1 MDSVLDPL
9 NEEQRSAVTHT
20 GGPLLILAGAGSGK
34 TRVLTHRIAWL
45 VREGHVLPDRVL
57 AVTFTNKAAREM
69 RERLTRLL
77 GKDPSEQGMWVG
89 TFHATCARMLRRDGP
104 AVGIDRSFA
113 VFDEADQR
121 SLLRQALAELGY
133 AEHDFTPSA
142 VGARISW
149 AKNELLD
156 AAGQQSAASDRL
168 DRVAARVRE
177 RYDALLRENNAVDF
191 DDLLLFGVRLLE
203 VDSVREAWRHRFEHV
218 LVDEF
223 QDTNHVQNVFLVR
236 LAGGHK
242 NIAVVGD
249 DDQSIY
255 SWRGAKIEN
264 ILEFQREWPDA
275 AVVKLERNYRSTKPI
290 LNAAWHVVQNNVG
303 RMAKRLWTDR
313 HAGERIVVY
322 EAHDEYAEAEFVIR
336 EIERLLREDRS
347 RTPSDFAILY
357 RTNAQSRAIEEVLLR
372 YAVPY
377 QVVGGVRFYERR
389 EVKDLLAY
397 LRLVENPN
405 DAVALARVLNV
416 PPRGIGARTQEELW
430 LFARGNSMPPAEAMR
445 IATQIESVGTRQRQ
459 ELRSFTDL
467 LDGLRALAPTVP
479 LTKLIDRI
487 AAAVGFEAYLRGA
500 SRAGAPTPGTEEGEE
515 RWENVLELR
524 GVAEEYSELPTA
536 EQLPRFLEEVA
547 LVSDVDSYREGAPA
561 VTLIT
566 LHAVKGLEFPV
577 VFLTGMEEGVFPHAR
592 SSESEE
598 ELEEERRLCYVG
610 ITRAKDRCYLT
621 YSAVRTL
628 FGRTTQMAPSRF
640 LLELPT
646 EEIDVRATPRQERDT
661 WGELYET
668 EPHERQRQRRGR
680 QDRALAGLSAA
691 WRGAAESPQRR
702 EPSSTTQYRAGD
714 KVRHEQFGDGVVVSS
729 LVRND
734 DEEVTVAFP
743 DQGVKRL
750 MASFARLQ
758 KR

>member
-1 MDSVLDPL
+1 MDPILDPL
-9 NEEQRSAVTHT
+9 NDEQRSAVTHT

-45 VREGHVLPDRVL
+45 VREGHVRSDRVL

-104 AVGIDRSFA
+104 AVGIERSFA

-121 SLLRQALAELGY
+121 SLLRRSLAELGY
-133 AEHDFTPSA
+133 AEHDFTPAA

-156 AAGQQSAASDRL
+156 ATGQLATAGDRL

-203 VDSVREAWRHRFEHV
+203 VDSVREGWQRRFEHV

-255 SWRGAKIEN
+255 SWRGAKIKN
-264 ILEFQREWPDA
+264 ILEFQQAWPDA

-290 LNAAWHVVQNNVG
+290 LDAAWQVVQNNVG

-313 HAGERIVVY
+313 QAGERIVVY

-336 EIERLLREDRS
+336 EIERLLREDRT

-357 RTNAQSRAIEEVLLR
+357 RTNAQSRAIEEVFLR

-397 LRLVENPN
+397 LRLIENPN
-405 DAVALARVLNV
+405 DSVALARVLNV

-430 LFARGNSMPPAEAMR
+430 LFARANSMPPAEAMR
-445 IATQIESVGTRQRQ
+445 IAAQIDSVGTRQRQ
-459 ELRSFTDL
+459 ELRSFADL

-479 LTKLIDRI
+479 LTTLVDRI
-487 AAAVGFEAYLRGA
+487 VAAVGFESYLRGA
-500 SRAGAPTPGTEEGEE
+500 SRAGAPTPGSEEGEE

-524 GVAEEYSELPTA
+524 GVAEEYSELPPA

-621 YSAVRTL
+621 YSSVRTL
-628 FGRTTQMAPSRF
+628 FGRTTEMAPSRF

-646 EEIDVRATPRQERDT
+646 EQIDVRATPRQERNT

-668 EPHERQRQRRGR
+668 EPYERERQRRGR

-691 WRGAAESPQRR
+691 WRGAPDKAPRR
-702 EPSSTTQYRAGD
+702 EASSETQYRAGD
-714 KVRHEQFGDGVVVSS
+714 HVRHEQFGDGVVVSS

>member
-1 MDSVLDPL
+1 MDPILDPL
-9 NEEQRSAVTHT
+9 NEEQRAAVTHR

-45 VREGHVLPDRVL
+45 VREGHVRPDRVL

-69 RERLTRLL
+69 RDRLTRLL
-77 GKDPSEQGMWVG
+77 GTNPAEQGMWVG

-133 AEHDFTPSA
+133 AEHDFTPA
-142 VGARISW
+142 AIGARISW
-149 AKNELLD
+149 AKNEVLD
-156 AAGQQSAASDRL
+156 AAGQQSAAGDRL

-203 VDSVREAWRHRFEHV
+203 VDVVRESWQQRFEHV

-223 QDTNHVQNVFLVR
+223 QDTNHAQNVFLAR

-255 SWRGAKIEN
+255 SWRGARIQN
-264 ILEFQREWPDA
+264 ILEFQRAWPDA
-275 AVVKLERNYRSTKPI
+275 AVVKLERNYRSTRPI
-290 LNAAWHVVQNNVG
+290 LDAAWQVVQNNVG

-336 EIERLLREDRS
+336 EIERSLREDRS
-347 RTPSDFAILY
+347 RTPSDFAVLY
-357 RTNAQSRAIEEVLLR
+357 RTNAQSRAIEEVFLR

-397 LRLVENPN
+397 LRLVENPH

-430 LFARGNSMPPAEAMR
+430 LFARANSLPPAEAMR
-445 IATQIESVGTRQRQ
+445 IAAQIDSVGVRQRQ
-459 ELRSFTDL
+459 ELRSFADL
-467 LDGLRALAPTVP
+467 IDGLRAQGAALP
-479 LTKLIDRI
+479 LSQLIDRI
-487 AAAVGFEAYLRGA
+487 VSAVGFQAYLRD
-500 SRAGAPTPGTEEGEE
+500 RTDEGEE

-524 GVAEEYSELPTA
+524 GVAEEYSELPTE

-592 SSESEE
+592 SSESEQ

-621 YSAVRTL
+621 YAAVRTL
-628 FGRTTQMAPSRF
+628 FGRSTEMAPSRF
-640 LLELPT
+640 LLELPSQQV
-646 EEIDVRATPRQERDT
+646 DVRTMARDERDT
-661 WGELYET
+661 WGELYEGDRY
-668 EPHERQRQRRGR
+668 ELERRRRGR

-691 WRGAAESPQRR
+691 WRGGGERPTPRGPTSA
-702 EPSSTTQYRAGD
+702 THYRAGD
-714 KVRHEQFGDGVVVSS
+714 KVRHVQFGDGVVVSS
-729 LVRND
+729 AAKGD

-750 MASFARLQ
+750 MASFARLE